1 MSRASVFDRPP
12 RDKESRKMS
21 AVSDVVA
28 IGFSGTVE
36 KVRYFVYSEIM
47 RRWPVRLNRV
57 SPRPDTSENKQR
69 KKKKHQKTFKACN
82 VSLPSSPIS

>member
-1 MSRASVFDRPP
+1 
-12 RDKESRKMS
+12 MS

-69 KKKKHQKTFKACN
+69 KKKKNTKKPLRHAM
-82 VSLPSSPIS
+82 SLYLRAQYLE